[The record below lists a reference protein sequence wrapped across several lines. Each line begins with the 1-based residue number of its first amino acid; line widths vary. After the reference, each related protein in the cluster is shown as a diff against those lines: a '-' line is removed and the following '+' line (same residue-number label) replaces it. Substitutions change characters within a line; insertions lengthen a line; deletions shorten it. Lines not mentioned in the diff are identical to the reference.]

1 MKTTRKIIIIGGG
14 ASGMA
19 AGVMAARAGAD
30 VVILE
35 QKERLGKKILSTGNG
50 KCNFTNTNMKASY
63 FRGEDTSIVSK
74 VLEQFGAEDTVR
86 FFQEL
91 GIVPKNRQGYLYP
104 KSEQAAAV
112 ADVLIMELKRLHVEI
127 RLSTKVLGI
136 EKRRDFLVKTSEGN
150 LRGDAVILATGGKA
164 SPALG
169 SDGSGYAF
177 AKSFGHSI
185 SPVVP
190 ALVQLHGKGTFFKN
204 VAGVRVNAEVSIYVD
219 GRRLASDTG
228 ELQLTNYGIS
238 GIPVFQVS
246 RYAALA
252 LQEKAVPTAVLD
264 FMPEYSVESLCS
276 FFENRKEL
284 NPVKTAE
291 EFLVGMFNKKL
302 IPILL
307 RASGIRGNI
316 PVKNLEEPQLKRL
329 ASKCKTFEVEIT
341 AANPFEQAQV
351 CAGGVRTSEIHDTTM
366 ESRIVENLYITG
378 ELLDIDGI
386 CGGYNLQWAWSTGVL
401 AGKSAAKGKDE

>member
-74 VLEQFGAEDTVR
+74 VLGQFGAEDTVR

-91 GIVPKNRQGYLYP
+91 GIVPKSRRGYLYP

-112 ADVLIMELKRLHVEI
+112 ADVLIMELKRLHVEV

-276 FFENRKEL
+276 YFRKRKEL

-316 PVKNLEEPQLKRL
+316 PVKDLEEPQLKRL

>member
-219 GRRLASDTG
+219 GRRLAYDTG